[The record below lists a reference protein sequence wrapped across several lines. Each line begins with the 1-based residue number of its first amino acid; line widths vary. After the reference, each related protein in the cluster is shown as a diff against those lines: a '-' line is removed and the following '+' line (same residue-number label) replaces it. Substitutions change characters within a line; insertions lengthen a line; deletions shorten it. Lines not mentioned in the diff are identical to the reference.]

1 MKLRKK
7 TARENFEKKLKILN
21 LALNISQTNIKKY
34 I

>member
-21 LALNISQTNIKKY
+21 LALNISQTDIKKY